1 MKLFWKAAASVICI
15 AAICMA
21 VFVWKMHKTTDERKV
36 AEDAKSCSIRA
47 EQGDA
52 DSQYALALM
61 YHQGKGMPLDY
72 GEALHWYS
80 KAAEQGNVK
89 ADYGLGYLYFEGQG
103 VSQDYPTALRWYRKA
118 ADKRDAKAEYS
129 LGLMYY
135 HGLGVQQDYAEAA
148 RWYHQAADQGL
159 AKAQYDLGY
168 LYYHGQG
175 VPQDQGEAT
184 RWFHKAADQGDE
196 NALRTLGLKQAK
208 WTKTQIFIF
217 LFKLILGILSS
228 IGFMLPGRSLGNV
241 RQRIITGIGVLSL
254 LSAGLTWLSSSHFEM
269 QQTKSVLIALSLI
282 TWLFDG
288 TILVLLICIFGPW
301 KRASANVIHP

>member
-1 MKLFWKAAASVICI
+1 
-15 AAICMA
+15 MA

-148 RWYHQAADQGL
+148 RWYRQAADQGL

-175 VPQDQGEAT
+175 VPQDQGEAA

-196 NALRTLGLKQAK
+196 NAQHTLGYKQPK
-208 WTKTQIFIF
+208 WTKTLIFIL
-217 LFKLILGILSS
+217 LFKLIVGISLS
-228 IGFMLPGRSLGNV
+228 IGFMLPGMSLRDF
-241 RQRIITGIGVLSL
+241 RQRIITGAGFLCL
-254 LSAGLTWLSSSHFEM
+254 LSAGLNLLPFTHFGM
-269 QQTKSVLIALSLI
+269 QQTKSTLIAFALI
-282 TWLFDG
+282 KWLFDG
-288 TILVLLICIFGPW
+288 TLLVLLFYIFGPG
-301 KRASANVIHP
+301 KKASVDVIHP